1 MFYITQNDVRID
13 ANIALIWKLTPALLL
28 TGFGSGLAFAPLID
42 FVLGDATAEEVGTG
56 AGMVNAVQQFAGA
69 IGVAA
74 LGTVFFARAGYPSV
88 HSYFAAAELVFAI
101 LAGLTFLTLLLVG
114 LLPKHAQQAHG

>member
-1 MFYITQNDVRID
+1 MFVPI
-13 ANIALIWKLTPALLL
+13 
-28 TGFGSGLAFAPLID
+28 ID
-42 FVLGDATAEEVGTG
+42 FVLGDATTEEVGTG

-74 LGTVFFARAGYPSV
+74 LGTVFFTRIGHPTV

-101 LAGLTFLTLLLVG
+101 VAGLDLLTLLLVG
-114 LLPKHAQQAHG
+114 LLPRHAQQLNG